1 METKKNA
8 PRERGAWSV
17 LQVHCCMD
25 LRTSGPRAK
34 EHGEVFAIHAAIT
47 VDIAWYVGVT
57 AVVNVIFTAVNDDSP
72 HMIASSA
79 DCAVFKGDDG
89 WVGSPLE
96 WVPVRVTVHVQTTP
110 VITESA
116 SAMGGTPRNHVNRVV
131 TSAIG
136 EAAVR
141 ENRRAST
148 VRPR

>member
-1 METKKNA
+1 METKKKTPRVSEAHGRCCRCIAAWTYGQVVHA
-8 PRERGAWSV
+8 PRSMERSSPFTQPSPLISPGT
-17 LQVHCCMD
+17 L
-25 LRTSGPRAK
+25 
-34 EHGEVFAIHAAIT
+34 EF
-47 VDIAWYVGVT
+47 T

-96 WVPVRVTVHVQTTP
+96 WVPVRVTVHVQTSP

-141 ENRRAST
+141 EKQESFHR
-148 VRPR
+148 